1 MSTTLVHTTSNS
13 LFYSAAT
20 AIIRYIYVKNSL
32 KANITE
38 VMKKNA
44 YKIRAIATVE
54 SFGLYNLVSFYFYQY
69 GKTGKGRIPFLGYQT
84 CLDPLN
90 SNFSIPLYKV
100 LPANQCLLWSSA
112 VFIVVFNILL
122 YKYLDKRTEESTGG
136 TCMYLTIP
144 LLKRTTC
151 QLSLPWTKS
160 RIGGETWC
168 QLKLELCPS

>member
-69 GKTGKGRIPFLGYQT
+69 GKTGKDRIPFLGYQT

-90 SNFSIPLYKV
+90 SNFSFPLYEV
-100 LPANQCLLWSSA
+100 LPANQCLLWSSS
-112 VFIVVFNILL
+112 VCIVVFNILL
-122 YKYLDKRTEESTGG
+122 YKYLDKRTEESTGD
-136 TCMYLTIP
+136 TCM
-144 LLKRTTC
+144 LLINHSILLNKT
-151 QLSLPWTKS
+151 LY
-160 RIGGETWC
+160 
-168 QLKLELCPS
+168 

>member
-54 SFGLYNLVSFYFYQY
+54 SFGLYNL
-69 GKTGKGRIPFLGYQT
+69 GKPSKKTPF
-84 CLDPLN
+84 
-90 SNFSIPLYKV
+90 F
-100 LPANQCLLWSSA
+100 W
-112 VFIVVFNILL
+112 
-122 YKYLDKRTEESTGG
+122 
-136 TCMYLTIP
+136 
-144 LLKRTTC
+144 
-151 QLSLPWTKS
+151 
-160 RIGGETWC
+160 
-168 QLKLELCPS
+168 